1 MQKNQWDNTFL
12 ESVKQLV
19 ALRRNQPALADG
31 GLRWLEIA
39 DDYLLFARESKKQ
52 SLIVFISRTGVE
64 VELDLARFGFTIA
77 KTLYGA
83 SQSGNTLKITA
94 QAATAGIWQIL

>member
-1 MQKNQWDNTFL
+1 M
-12 ESVKQLV
+12 
-19 ALRRNQPALADG
+19 
-31 GLRWLEIA
+31 
-39 DDYLLFARESKKQ
+39 KQ

-64 VELDLARFGFTIA
+64 VEIDLARFGFTIT

-83 SQSGNTLKITA
+83 SQSGSTLKISA